1 MQFDILIGAVRKVQ
15 RTRIINI
22 FISNY
27 QLISFLSFC
36 KNVFARRIVLNYR
49 SLNYFMKTNIFKE
62 VSERIVQS
70 EML

>member
-1 MQFDILIGAVRKVQ
+1 MQFEILIGAVRKVQ

-27 QLISFLSFC
+27 QLISLPSFC

-49 SLNYFMKTNIFKE
+49 SLNYFMKTNIF
-62 VSERIVQS
+62 
-70 EML
+70 